1 MTVIPAALLPP
12 IAAARPVSGWVVGTA
27 VAGTLVIAGG
37 AFWLSFTTL
46 TNLAELAGINAT
58 QSWVWPLIVDGL
70 IVVATVAA
78 VALNPYGW
86 KVAWYPWALLFG
98 GTLISVA
105 ANATHAILT
114 APTGFPMPIAAVI
127 SSVPPLMLL
136 ATTHLTVVLTSHTGT
151 SAAFP
156 TSLTDPTTAETDA
169 EEVLAGD
176 TARLQ
181 LEAAQLHQLRWSN
194 RRIARA
200 LDVHPSTIG
209 RWLNRTSPDDQ
220 SALGRSAGIEP
231 DDGKTPIT

>member
-1 MTVIPAALLPP
+1 MTAIPAALLPFA
-12 IAAARPVSGWVVGTA
+12 AAARPVSGWVVGTA

-46 TNLAELAGINAT
+46 TNLAELAGISTT

-86 KVAWYPWALLFG
+86 EVAWYPWALLFG

-151 SAAFP
+151 STAFP
-156 TSLTDPTTAETDA
+156 TSRADPTTAEADA
-169 EEVLAGD
+169 EGVLAGD
-176 TARLQ
+176 AARLQ

-220 SALGRSAGIEP
+220 PALGQSVGIEP
-231 DDGKTPIT
+231 DDGKPPVT

>member
-1 MTVIPAALLPP
+1 MTAIPATLLSPV
-12 IAAARPVSGWVVGTA
+12 AAARPVSGWVVGTA

-46 TNLAELAGINAT
+46 THLAELAGISAT

-78 VALNPYGW
+78 VALNPHGW

-114 APTGFPMPIAAVI
+114 APAGFPRLIAAVI

-136 ATTHLTVVLTSHTGT
+136 ATTHLTVVLTSHTRT

-156 TSLTDPTTAETDA
+156 TSLTDTTPEADA
-169 EEVLAGD
+169 EGEPVGD
-176 TARLQ
+176 AVRLQ
-181 LEAAQLHQLRWSN
+181 LEAVQLHQLRWSN

-220 SALGRSAGIEP
+220 PVLGRSADIEP
-231 DDGKTPIT
+231 DDGKAPVT

>member
-1 MTVIPAALLPP
+1 MTAIALPAVP
-12 IAAARPVSGWVVGTA
+12 IQPVSTWVIATADSGT
-27 VAGTLVIAGG
+27 VVIAGG

-46 TNLAELAGINAT
+46 THLAQLAGIHSS

-86 KVAWYPWALLFG
+86 KAAWYPWMLLFG

-114 APTGFPMPIAAVI
+114 APPTFPTVVAAVI

-136 ATTHLTVVLTSHTGT
+136 ATTHLTVELTSRARRA
-151 SAAFP
+151 SPADVP
-156 TSLTDPTTAETDA
+156 S
-169 EEVLAGD
+169 LAGGIGD
-176 TARLQ
+176 SET
-181 LEAAQLHQLRWSN
+181 EAASDSAPQQFEAVQLRQLGWSN

-200 LDVHPSTIG
+200 LQVHPSTVG
-209 RWLNRTSPDDQ
+209 RWLNRGDYDDPTSSDPRHGMEPTD
-220 SALGRSAGIEP
+220 GRHL
-231 DDGKTPIT
+231 